1 MRAYEEL
8 RRQAEEVWR
17 AHERPARPRVTVLL
31 ATCTIAAGAEET
43 LAELRSQVEQ
53 RGLDVDVGIAG
64 CNGLC
69 YAEPLVEVV
78 RPEGSRVLYQKI
90 RADNVSRLV
99 EEALVEG
106 GPCPELALAVA
117 EGPSPDGI
125 PPLSSLEFWALQ
137 ERRLMANTGIIDPE
151 NIDHYVAR
159 GGYEALAKVLDG
171 VSQEEVI
178 RQVTDSGLWGRGG
191 AAFPTGRKW
200 DFLRTARNEPK
211 FILCNADE
219 GDPGAWVN
227 RILMEG
233 DPQSIIEGM
242 LIAAYATG
250 SARGLIYIRDEY
262 PLCVERMQ
270 KALDQARERGLLGEN
285 ILGSAQTGAHPGGFS
300 CRIEIIRGA
309 GSYVCGEETGLIA
322 SIEDSRGMPKI
333 RPPYPAQSGVF
344 GQPSNV
350 NNVETLANV
359 PLILRH
365 GVEWYTAMGT
375 ERNRGTKMFSVS
387 GNIRRVGALEV
398 PFGMPMRRLLAEA
411 GGGPPEGRTAK
422 AIQIGGPLLGVAP
435 ASSMDLPLEPEP
447 FRELGI
453 GLGGGGLVLVDDSAC
468 MVDLATYLTWFC
480 EDESCGRCTTCHG
493 GTQRLVE
500 IWRRIS
506 EGGGRPSDLDLFD
519 LLSKTLVDANCIH
532 GQWSPVASVT
542 TTKFFPEEVDAHISR
557 KVCPAKVCRG
567 LIRYEV
573 AVESVSAHPELVE
586 GLADAAEI
594 CPTAAIVEA
603 DGAYEVDQKLCI
615 RCDACREAAPHAIR
629 VVDASPS

>member
-1 MRAYEEL
+1 MTAYQEL
-8 RRQAEEVWR
+8 RRQAEEMWQ
-17 AHERPARPRVTVLL
+17 AYEKPARPRVTVLL

-43 LAELRSQVEQ
+43 LAELRAQVKKQ
-53 RGLDVDVGIAG
+53 GLDVDVGIAG

-69 YAEPLVEVV
+69 YAEPLVEVT
-78 RPEGSRVLYQKI
+78 RPDGSRVLYQNLT
-90 RADNVSRLV
+90 ADKVSRLV
-99 EEALVEG
+99 DEVLVKG

-117 EGPSPDGI
+117 EGPSQDGI
-125 PPLSSLEFWALQ
+125 PPLSSLEFWAFQ

-151 NIDHYVAR
+151 NIDHYIAR
-159 GGYEALAKVLDG
+159 RGYEGLAKVLDG
-171 VSQEEVI
+171 MSQEEVI
-178 RQVTDSGLWGRGG
+178 KQVSDSGLWGRGG
-191 AAFPTGRKW
+191 AGFPAGRKW
-200 DFLRTARNEPK
+200 DFLRTATNEPK

-233 DPQSIIEGM
+233 DPQGIIEGI

-250 SARGLIYIRDEY
+250 ATRSFIYVRDEY

-270 KALDQARERGLLGEN
+270 KAIDQARERGLLGEN
-285 ILGSAQTGAHPGGFS
+285 ILGSDFS
-300 CRIEIIRGA
+300 CEVAIVRGA
-309 GSYVCGEETGLIA
+309 GSYVCGEESGLIA
-322 SIEDSRGMPKI
+322 SIEGSRGMPKI

-344 GQPSNV
+344 GKPSNV

-365 GVEWYTAMGT
+365 GVDWYTAMGT

-398 PFGMPMRRLLAEA
+398 PFGMPMRRLLMEA

-435 ASSMDLPLEPEP
+435 ASAMDLPLEPQP
-447 FRELGI
+447 FQELGI

-468 MVDLATYLTWFC
+468 IVDLAIYLTWFC

-506 EGGGRPSDLDLFD
+506 EGAGRPSDLALFD

-542 TTKFFPEEVDAHISR
+542 TKKFFPEEVDAHISR
-557 KVCPAKVCRG
+557 KVCPAKVCRA

-573 AVESVSAHPELVE
+573 SDQRPEL
-586 GLADAAEI
+586 AQAAEI
-594 CPTAAIVEA
+594 CPTAAIVQA
-603 DGAYEVDQKLCI
+603 NGSYEIDQKLCI
-615 RCDACREAAPHAIR
+615 RCDACREVAPQAIR
-629 VVDASPS
+629 VVDAHPS